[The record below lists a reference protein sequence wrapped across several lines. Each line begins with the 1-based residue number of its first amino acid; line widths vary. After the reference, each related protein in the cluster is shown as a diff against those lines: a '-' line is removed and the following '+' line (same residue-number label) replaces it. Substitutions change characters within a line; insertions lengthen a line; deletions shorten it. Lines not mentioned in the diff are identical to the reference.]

1 MRLRRLDLI
10 RYGHFTDR
18 SFELPAKK
26 SDFHVV
32 FGPNEAGKSTAL
44 AAIEDLLFGI
54 PMHSPYKFLHDYS
67 SMRIGA
73 DLENGSSSLEVLRR
87 KGNKDTLLGTDGS
100 PIAGGEGVLRP
111 YLAGVDRSF
120 FERMFSLDHVRLQAG
135 GQEILEA
142 KDDVGQML
150 FSAGAGIAGLRER
163 LGELSAEAE
172 ELWSARR
179 AKHRKFYVAA
189 DKLTEAQ
196 RTLREQTFTASNWRE
211 LKRAF
216 ERAEEAYAEVDK
228 TIKEISA
235 ERNHLSRIRRVF
247 RDVRRKQEVD
257 SEIGKFEN
265 VIALP
270 EDAAMMVAEAERGD
284 TGAATRIATLQEQLE
299 RAEKNLVGLTFDAN
313 LVQRAKDVGQLHE
326 RRIEIRGEKADLPK
340 REAELNAAE
349 EELRVNASE
358 LEWEEIGSAALIE
371 RIPPRTKV
379 RVVRSLLNRRG
390 ELEADATSHT
400 RVLRESQETH
410 GGLRERL
417 NGIGKPADV
426 SRLAI
431 VIRTL
436 RERGDLTGRVRTAE
450 KAFNDTQ
457 GLVGRRL
464 KALNPGGIDEET
476 LANMIVPAQAMVQEH
491 RDREQDW
498 KRRSRETRQ
507 EVLSVQQEL
516 DGAVAAFDRSVR
528 DEKVVTDEE
537 LNDARS
543 HRDALWNLVKLMYV
557 RHEPIPEDRA
567 SGFEVE
573 LEDLAGAFEPA
584 MARADDLSDRRFDH
598 AEAAGRIAEI
608 KRKIGEQEKLL
619 EQKKENETKLVE
631 EDEQLRAEWTM
642 TWSEA
647 PFDPLTGESMLK
659 WLETR
664 EEVLEAVQEREGAR
678 STLEAL
684 RKEEREAREQLLGEL
699 TALGVHVAALQSD
712 SLNVIIERAAEEQRL
727 REAEAGKKAQLEE
740 DVDSA
745 AKDVARRERDL
756 REAEEA
762 QDEWKNKWAVAL
774 GELGLAKN
782 IAPEAVGV
790 QIDVIDQMRE
800 AAGRIRSLRHD
811 RIDKIN
817 RDVADFEQV
826 VSDLVKD
833 LAKDL
838 LDRPAENA
846 VVELEK
852 RLAEAERVQELR
864 EKENKEVEG
873 LTIRITKFENERR
886 ELAASILH
894 LKTAAAV
901 ETIEALKQ
909 AIERSDQLRSVEHE
923 RQQIIEKLIQDGDG
937 KSIEE
942 LMEECQGAVVDE
954 VAAREAS
961 IQAELEDLQKQQ
973 TDAAELRSRAR
984 EAFQAVGGDDVAARA
999 AASKQE
1005 ALAEMQETAE
1015 RYVRIKTSAMLL
1027 QWAIDRYRREKQ
1039 APMLKRAGELF
1050 MIITRGSFSSLQVA
1064 FDDQDSAHL
1073 TGVRPGG
1080 SIVPVSGMS
1089 TGTADQ
1095 LYLALRVA
1103 SIEDYLERAEALPF
1117 VADDLF
1123 INFDDERAAA
1133 GFSLL
1138 AELSQT
1144 TQVLFFTHH
1153 QHLVDIAQ
1161 KSLGASVSILTLT
1174 NREAAAS

>member
-18 SFELPAKK
+18 FFELPAKK

-73 DLENGSSSLEVLRR
+73 ELENGSSSLEVLRR

-257 SEIGKFEN
+257 SEIGKLEN

-299 RAEKNLVGLTFDAN
+299 RAEKNLEGLTFDAN

-349 EELRVNASE
+349 EELRANASE
-358 LEWEEIGSAALIE
+358 LEWEEIGSAALIK

-400 RVLRESQETH
+400 RVLRESQQTH

-417 NGIGKPADV
+417 NEIGKPADV

-450 KAFNDTQ
+450 KAFNDTH

-491 RDREQDW
+491 REREQDW

-507 EVLSVQQEL
+507 EVLSV
-516 DGAVAAFDRSVR
+516 
-528 DEKVVTDEE
+528 
-537 LNDARS
+537 
-543 HRDALWNLVKLMYV
+543 
-557 RHEPIPEDRA
+557 
-567 SGFEVE
+567 
-573 LEDLAGAFEPA
+573 
-584 MARADDLSDRRFDH
+584 
-598 AEAAGRIAEI
+598 
-608 KRKIGEQEKLL
+608 
-619 EQKKENETKLVE
+619 
-631 EDEQLRAEWTM
+631 
-642 TWSEA
+642 
-647 PFDPLTGESMLK
+647 
-659 WLETR
+659 
-664 EEVLEAVQEREGAR
+664 
-678 STLEAL
+678 
-684 RKEEREAREQLLGEL
+684 
-699 TALGVHVAALQSD
+699 
-712 SLNVIIERAAEEQRL
+712 
-727 REAEAGKKAQLEE
+727 
-740 DVDSA
+740 
-745 AKDVARRERDL
+745 
-756 REAEEA
+756 
-762 QDEWKNKWAVAL
+762 
-774 GELGLAKN
+774 
-782 IAPEAVGV
+782 
-790 QIDVIDQMRE
+790 
-800 AAGRIRSLRHD
+800 
-811 RIDKIN
+811 
-817 RDVADFEQV
+817 
-826 VSDLVKD
+826 
-833 LAKDL
+833 
-838 LDRPAENA
+838 
-846 VVELEK
+846 
-852 RLAEAERVQELR
+852 
-864 EKENKEVEG
+864 
-873 LTIRITKFENERR
+873 
-886 ELAASILH
+886 
-894 LKTAAAV
+894 
-901 ETIEALKQ
+901 
-909 AIERSDQLRSVEHE
+909 
-923 RQQIIEKLIQDGDG
+923 
-937 KSIEE
+937 
-942 LMEECQGAVVDE
+942 
-954 VAAREAS
+954 
-961 IQAELEDLQKQQ
+961 
-973 TDAAELRSRAR
+973 
-984 EAFQAVGGDDVAARA
+984 
-999 AASKQE
+999 
-1005 ALAEMQETAE
+1005 
-1015 RYVRIKTSAMLL
+1015 
-1027 QWAIDRYRREKQ
+1027 
-1039 APMLKRAGELF
+1039 
-1050 MIITRGSFSSLQVA
+1050 
-1064 FDDQDSAHL
+1064 
-1073 TGVRPGG
+1073 
-1080 SIVPVSGMS
+1080 
-1089 TGTADQ
+1089 
-1095 LYLALRVA
+1095 
-1103 SIEDYLERAEALPF
+1103 
-1117 VADDLF
+1117 
-1123 INFDDERAAA
+1123 
-1133 GFSLL
+1133 
-1138 AELSQT
+1138 
-1144 TQVLFFTHH
+1144 
-1153 QHLVDIAQ
+1153 
-1161 KSLGASVSILTLT
+1161 
-1174 NREAAAS
+1174 